1 MADLSEKTLGTIKS
15 VYQKNGF
22 DQSQTPHY
30 IIDFLET
37 SQNYCVG
44 IVDMVNS
51 TKIAATLPQKKLSE
65 YYEIFLNSMAETI
78 EKFDGYVIKNIG
90 DSLLY
95 YFPDSSTPAK
105 NESFLNCLNC
115 SMKMVTE
122 NESLNKKMQKEHLP
136 PLNYRISA
144 DYGKVTI
151 MKTNYSSSI
160 DVLGTPVNMCTKI
173 NHSAEK
179 NGIVIGSDL
188 YRMVKKFKDFNYKL
202 INACSVG
209 LKYMYPIYSVNKI
222 TK

>member
-1 MADLSEKTLGTIKS
+1 MGNQKSIYQYGTIN
-15 VYQKNGF
+15 QK
-22 DQSQTPHY
+22 QTPHY
-30 IIDFLET
+30 MIDFLEK

-65 YYEIFLNSMAETI
+65 YYEIFLNSMAETV

-95 YFPDSSTPAK
+95 YFPDSTTLNS
-105 NESFLNCLNC
+105 ESFLNCLNC
-115 SMKMVTE
+115 STKMVAE
-122 NESLNKKMQKEHLP
+122 NKSLNKKMKNEHLP
-136 PLNYRISA
+136 SLNYRISA
-144 DYGKVTI
+144 DYGQVTI

-179 NGIVIGSDL
+179 NGVVIGSDL
-188 YRMVKKFKDFNYKL
+188 YRMVKKFKDFNYNL

-209 LKYMYPIYSVNKI
+209 LKYMYPIYSVHKKN
-222 TK
+222 

>member
-1 MADLSEKTLGTIKS
+1 MGNQKS
-15 VYQKNGF
+15 IYQYETFNQK
-22 DQSQTPHY
+22 QTPHY
-30 IIDFLET
+30 IIDFLEK

-95 YFPDSSTPAK
+95 YFPDSTTPTYK
-105 NESFLNCLNC
+105 ESFLNCLNC
-115 SMKMVTE
+115 STKMVSE
-122 NESLNKKMQKEHLP
+122 NKSLNKKMEKEHLP
-136 PLNYRISA
+136 SLNYIISA

-179 NGIVIGSDL
+179 NSVVIGSDL

-202 INACSVG
+202 INDCSVG
-209 LKYMYPIYSVNKI
+209 LKYMYPIYSVHK
-222 TK
+222 KY

>member
-1 MADLSEKTLGTIKS
+1 MGNQKSIYQYGTIN
-15 VYQKNGF
+15 QK
-22 DQSQTPHY
+22 QTPHY
-30 IIDFLET
+30 MIDFLEK

-65 YYEIFLNSMAETI
+65 YYEIFLNSMAETV

-95 YFPDSSTPAK
+95 YFPDSTTP
-105 NESFLNCLNC
+105 NRESFLNCLNC
-115 SMKMVTE
+115 STKMVAE
-122 NESLNKKMQKEHLP
+122 NKSLNKKMKNEHLP
-136 PLNYRISA
+136 SLNYRISA
-144 DYGKVTI
+144 DYGQVTI

-179 NGIVIGSDL
+179 NGVVIGSDL
-188 YRMVKKFKDFNYKL
+188 YRMVKKFKDFNYNL

-209 LKYMYPIYSVNKI
+209 LKYMYPIYSVHKKN
-222 TK
+222 

>member
-1 MADLSEKTLGTIKS
+1 M
-15 VYQKNGF
+15 
-22 DQSQTPHY
+22 
-30 IIDFLET
+30 IDFLEK

-65 YYEIFLNSMAETI
+65 YYEFFLNSMAETI

-95 YFPDSSTPAK
+95 YFPDSAIPTHRE
-105 NESFLNCLNC
+105 NFLNCLNC
-115 SMKMVTE
+115 SIKMVAE
-122 NESLNKKMQKEHLP
+122 NKSLNKKMKNENLP
-136 PLNYRISA
+136 SLNYRISA

-179 NGIVIGSDL
+179 NGVVIGSDL
-188 YRMVKKFKDFNYKL
+188 YRMVKKFKDFNYNL

-209 LKYMYPIYSVNKI
+209 LKYMYPIYSVHKKN
-222 TK
+222 